1 MSQHDMSI
9 EDGTGLSVRENIN
22 NALLA
27 LTTLQSGSIEPEI
40 TYPGQL
46 WLDTALGDDGILRM
60 RNLLNTLWIKPTIDS
75 GFKDYTKTAS
85 GAWTKPANLK
95 KLEVFLVGAGGGAGG
110 SPATAAG
117 QSSAGGGGGAGGVT
131 YGVYLD
137 VSTLPASVNFSV
149 GAGGTAG
156 NGTGTAGTAGGN
168 TTFNNL
174 TALGGGG
181 GGQVGPVGT
190 FGAANGG
197 AGGGATSTEGA
208 GCLTRLWPGGQGVQG
223 LVAAHGV
230 AAAVGLGAGGSNF
243 FASARPGNV
252 FIGSSGLASLAG
264 SLPGGGASGAA
275 NSASQAA
282 RAGAAGA
289 AGIIYMRE
297 YF

>member
-60 RNLLNTLWIKPTIDS
+60 RNLLNTLWIKPTIDT
-75 GFKDYTKTAS
+75 GFVDYTKTAS

-95 KLEVFLVGAGGGAGG
+95 KLEVILIGGSGGSGGA
-110 SPATAAG
+110 PATAAG
-117 QSSAGGGGGAGGVT
+117 QSSAGAGGGAGGVV

-137 VSTLPASVNFSV
+137 VSTLPASVNYSI

-181 GGQVGPVGT
+181 GAQSGP
-190 FGAANGG
+190 AAVFTAATAG
-197 AGGGATSTEGA
+197 AGGLATSTEGA
-208 GCLTRLWPGGQGVQG
+208 GCLTRLWPGGAGMQG
-223 LVAAHGV
+223 LVAAHG
-230 AAAVGLGAGGSNF
+230 AAAAACAGAGG
-243 FASARPGNV
+243 GNRFV
-252 FIGSSGLASLAG
+252 LPRAVTFLTTSGLAALAG
-264 SLPGGGASGAA
+264 IVPGGGASGPA
-275 NSASQAA
+275 NSASQTVK
-282 RAGAAGA
+282 AGAAGA
-289 AGIIYMRE
+289 GGSIYLRE
-297 YF
+297 YY